1 MPPNR
6 GFIQPERL
14 CVTDQL
20 AKALES
26 LRRGGLAILID
37 DRTRENEGDVVVAAE
52 FVTANAITFMAE
64 HCRTMI
70 TIPMTA
76 ARLARLGIDLMVKAN
91 SGAEHTAFTVS
102 VDYRHGTTTG
112 SSAEDRAKTI
122 RALVDERAKP
132 SDFASPGHVF
142 PLRAHPD
149 GLAARR
155 GHTEGAIELMK
166 LAGLYPAA
174 AISEIQGRHGRML
187 EKDELLKFARRFNMP
202 VVQIQSIVEHL
213 AAARQTAAEAGKA
226 LPAGKISA

>member
-1 MPPNR
+1 MT
-6 GFIQPERL
+6 E
-14 CVTDQL
+14 QL
-20 AKALES
+20 AKAIEA
-26 LRRGGLAILID
+26 LRRGGLAILVD
-37 DRTRENEGDVVVAAE
+37 DLTRENEGDVVVAAE
-52 FVTANAITFMAE
+52 FITANAITFMAE

-91 SGAEHTAFTVS
+91 SGPEHTPFTIT
-102 VDYRHGTTTG
+102 VDYRHGTTSG

-122 RALVDERAKP
+122 RALVDESTKP
-132 SDFASPGHVF
+132 SYFASPGHVF
-142 PLRAHPD
+142 PLRAHPG

-174 AISEIQGRHGRML
+174 AISEIQGRHGKML
-187 EKDELLKFARRFNMP
+187 EKDELLKFAHRFEMP
-202 VVQIQSIVEHL
+202 VVPIQAIADHL
-213 AAARQTAAEAGKA
+213 AAVRESPGESGAA

>member
-1 MPPNR
+1 M
-6 GFIQPERL
+6 
-14 CVTDQL
+14 TDQL
-20 AKALES
+20 AKAVES
-26 LRRGGLAILID
+26 LRRGGLAILVD
-37 DRTRENEGDVVVAAE
+37 DRSRENEGDVVVAAE
-52 FVTANAITFMAE
+52 FITANAITFMAE
-64 HCRTMI
+64 HCLTMI
-70 TIPMTA
+70 TVPMTA

-91 SGAEHTAFTVS
+91 SGPEHTAFTVS

-122 RALVDERAKP
+122 RALVDDKTKP

-142 PLRAHPD
+142 PLRAHPG

-187 EKDELLKFARRFNMP
+187 EKDELAEFARRFDMP
-202 VVQIQSIVEHL
+202 IVQIQNIADHL
-213 AAARQTAAEAGKA
+213 AAVRQSPTEAGA
-226 LPAGKISA
+226 PLPAGQISA

>member
-1 MPPNR
+1 M
-6 GFIQPERL
+6 
-14 CVTDQL
+14 TDQL

-26 LRRGGLAILID
+26 LRRGGLAILVD
-37 DRTRENEGDVVVAAE
+37 DRDRENEGDVIVAAE
-52 FVTANAITFMAE
+52 FITANAITFMAE

-91 SGAEHTAFTVS
+91 SGPEHTAFTVS
-102 VDYRHGTTTG
+102 VDYRHGTTSG

-122 RALVDERAKP
+122 RALVDERTKP

-142 PLRAHPD
+142 PLRAHPG

-174 AISEIQGRHGRML
+174 VISEIQGRHGKML
-187 EKDELLKFARRFNMP
+187 EADELIKFARRFNMP
-202 VVQIQSIVEHL
+202 VVRIQSIAEHV
-213 AAARQTAAEAGKA
+213 AAPGQPPAEN
-226 LPAGKISA
+226 ISA

>member
-6 GFIQPERL
+6 GIRQPERL

-20 AKALES
+20 AKAIES
-26 LRRGGLAILID
+26 LRRGGLAILSD
-37 DRTRENEGDVVVAAE
+37 DRTRENEGDVVMAAE
-52 FVTANAITFMAE
+52 FVTASAITFMAE

-91 SGAEHTAFTVS
+91 SGTEYTAFTVS

-122 RALVDERAKP
+122 RALVDEKAKP

-142 PLRAHPD
+142 PLRGQPG
-149 GLAARR
+149 GLGVRR

-174 AISEIQGRHGRML
+174 AISEVQGRHGRML
-187 EKDELLKFARRFNMP
+187 DKDELAKFAQHFDLP
-202 VVQIQSIVEHL
+202 VVQVQNIADHL
-213 AAARQTAAEAGKA
+213 ASVGQSPAEAGPA

>member
-1 MPPNR
+1 MS
-6 GFIQPERL
+6 
-14 CVTDQL
+14 DQL
-20 AKALES
+20 AKAIES
-26 LRRGGLAILID
+26 LRRGGLAILVD

-52 FVTANAITFMAE
+52 FITANAITFMAE

-91 SGAEHTAFTVS
+91 IGPEHTPFTVT
-102 VDYRHGTTTG
+102 VDYRHGTTSG

-122 RALVDERAKP
+122 RALVDETAKP

-174 AISEIQGRHGRML
+174 AISEIQGRDGKML
-187 EKDELLKFARRFNMP
+187 GKDDLIKFARRFNMP
-202 VVQIQSIVEHL
+202 MVQVQCIAEHL
-213 AAARQTAAEAGKA
+213 ATVRQSPAEA
-226 LPAGKISA
+226 

>member
-1 MPPNR
+1 MS
-6 GFIQPERL
+6 
-14 CVTDQL
+14 DQL
-20 AKALES
+20 AKAIES
-26 LRRGGLAILID
+26 LRRGGLAILVD
-37 DRTRENEGDVVVAAE
+37 DRNRENEGDVVVAAE
-52 FVTANAITFMAE
+52 FITANAITFMAE

-91 SGAEHTAFTVS
+91 SGPEHTAFTVS

-112 SSAEDRAKTI
+112 SSAVDRAKTI
-122 RALVDERAKP
+122 RALVDETAKP

-149 GLAARR
+149 GVGARR

-174 AISEIQGRHGRML
+174 AISEVQGRHGKML
-187 EKDELLKFARRFNMP
+187 DKDELIEFAHRFEMP
-202 VVQIQSIVEHL
+202 MVRVQCIAEHL
-213 AAARQTAAEAGKA
+213 AEVSQSPAEAGTA
-226 LPAGKISA
+226 LPTGQISA